1 MKKMIKTVIKW
12 APVIYPIV
20 KKMMDKKKQSKNRT
34 GSATRM
40 PN

>member
-1 MKKMIKTVIKW
+1 MKKMIRTVIKW

-20 KKMMDKKKQSKNRT
+20 KKMMDKKKQSK
-34 GSATRM
+34 GSTRSRSRM